1 MYALA
6 FDFNVRDLE
15 VHYGP
20 KIDACND
27 IAREFLEEK
36 GFSYVRDGLYHRLTD
51 DIGVMFQ
58 VIGDLTVI
66 GWFPP
71 SLRSIEVVAVEQGQ

>member
-6 FDFNVRDLE
+6 FDFSVRDLE

-20 KIDACND
+20 KINACND
-27 IAREFLEEK
+27 IVREFLEER

-58 VIGDLTVI
+58 AIGDLTVI
-66 GWFPP
+66 GWFPQ
-71 SLRSIEVVAVEQGQ
+71 SIRNLRVFRIEHGE